1 MTCASAAGKKRSF
14 ELHRENT
21 ALYFILL
28 SRDTTASV
36 GARSARR
43 QQPHLVHHAHLLDQD
58 PLRVQAVRSL
68 LSWRQEYK
76 NRSSRKIDSLL
87 ANRIARGLSDK
98 IRGFSEDS
106 GIGLVFDRFSP
117 KNRSS

>member
-1 MTCASAAGKKRSF
+1 MKKRLF

-58 PLRVQAVRSL
+58 PVGVQVRSL
-68 LSWRQEYK
+68 V
-76 NRSSRKIDSLL
+76 
-87 ANRIARGLSDK
+87 APRG
-98 IRGFSEDS
+98 G
-106 GIGLVFDRFSP
+106 GGDRVAVAEAVVGQRLGPGS
-117 KNRSS
+117 